1 MKFQKKMK
9 KKVSALV
16 FVALVMLMTK
26 SGYSNITSFDFSE
39 YRLDNTILEYTVLN
53 EDEVAVDTFVPVS
66 FSIFLDKGFIGFK
79 EALGFKESQGDYGVV
94 NQFGY
99 MGKYQFGKGTLAMIG
114 IKDHNSFLEN
124 SQWQEAAFKANTA
137 RNKWILRKDI
147 KRSVG
152 RYINGVRVTESGILA
167 AAHLAGAG
175 NVKDYLR
182 SGGVNQFADGN
193 GVTIAYYLKKFSGY
207 DLSFIKANKKAKV
220 NML

>member
-1 MKFQKKMK
+1 MK

-16 FVALVMLMTK
+16 FVALVILMAK
-26 SGYSNITSFDFSE
+26 SGHSSVTSIDFSA
-39 YRLDNTILEYTVLN
+39 YRLDSNTVLEYTVLN
-53 EDEVAVDTFVPVS
+53 EDEVETDVFAPTS
-66 FSIFLDKGFIGFK
+66 YSIYLDKCYIGFK
-79 EALGFKESQGDYGVV
+79 EALGFKESQGRYSVV

-99 MGKYQFGKGTLAMIG
+99 MGKYQFGKSTLAMIG
-114 IKDHNSFLEN
+114 IDNPGSFLE
-124 SQWQEAAFKANTA
+124 SSELQEAAFKANTA

-152 RYINGVRVTESGILA
+152 KYINGVRITESGILA

-175 NVKDYLR
+175 NVKKYLR
-182 SGGVNQFADGN
+182 SGGVTQFEDGN

-207 DLSFIKANKKAKV
+207 DTSFIKPNKKAKV